1 MINAIK
7 RIAIGV
13 TGLALS
19 LALGTVALLSFATVS
34 RAQEMPAQVDRALN
48 ELPNVWFVELSGVPT
63 VDGNDEATLNREKE
77 GFRERAKAAGIQYS
91 ERRSYHKLWNG
102 LTVRAER
109 SEIDK
114 LKNLAGVTAV
124 YPVVKV
130 NLDAE
135 PGNSGTD
142 LATAITMTGAD
153 IVQSKLGY
161 TGRGVKVA
169 VIDTGI
175 DYGHPDLGG
184 CFGPHCRVRRGWD
197 FVGDAYDADLGTPP
211 VPDPDPMDC
220 AGHGTHVAGII
231 GAKGAVTGVAPGVTF
246 YAYRVF
252 GCTGS
257 TSSDIMLEAMERA
270 LDDGAD
276 VLNMSIG
283 SSLQWPQYPTAQG
296 ADRLVRRG
304 MVVVASIGNSGA
316 NGLYSAGAPGVG
328 KRVIGVASFDNIADT
343 LPYFTISP
351 DAAKAGFNAA
361 TGAPA
366 PPISG
371 SFPMART
378 GTAASTADACAALP
392 AGSLAGEVALV
403 RRGTCSFY
411 VKAYNASAA
420 GAVAVVL
427 YNNTSGRISPTVA
440 GTPAI
445 TIPVVAVSKAEG
457 ELIDSRL
464 AAGGV
469 DLAWTALLGKFPN
482 TLTGG
487 LISSF
492 SSYGLAP
499 DLSLKP
505 DIGAPGGSIFSTYP
519 LKLGGYANLSGT
531 SMSSPHVAGA
541 AALLLQARPWTR
553 AEQVRDILQNSAAPA
568 PWFGNPGLG
577 FLDNVHRQGAGMLRV
592 DNAILATTQVMPG
605 KLALGEFELG
615 PLTEK
620 VKEISIENHGR
631 RTVTYTLGHA
641 PALATGANTFVPS
654 FYAAFATV
662 SFSQATVKVRPH
674 EEREVKV
681 RIAGPAVTEARLFGG
696 YVTLTPDDGSP
707 TLRVPYA
714 GYNGDYQAIT
724 ALTSAG
730 YGFPWLTYLSG
741 GYFNQVSGAWTYT
754 MVGDDVPYILLHL
767 DHQVRTLR
775 MEVID
780 LATGESRH
788 FALDQD
794 YMGRS
799 STATGFFAFPW
810 DGTTFRWDG
819 GHTRAV
825 PNGSYQIVVTALKA
839 LGNPHDPADTETW
852 TSPTIVI
859 ARPPTP

>member
-7 RIAIGV
+7 KIAIGV
-13 TGLALS
+13 TGLAFS
-19 LALGTVALLSFATVS
+19 LALATVVVLSFATVS

-48 ELPNVWFVELSGVPT
+48 ELPNVWFVELSGLPT
-63 VDGNDEATLNREKE
+63 VDGNDEASLSREKD
-77 GFRERAKAAGIQYS
+77 GFRERARSAGIQYS
-91 ERRSYHKLWNG
+91 ERRAFHKLWNG

-114 LKNLAGVTAV
+114 LKNLVGVTAV
-124 YPVVKV
+124 YPVVRV

-153 IVQSKLGY
+153 IVQSKLHY

-184 CFGPHCRVRRGWD
+184 CFGPYCRVRKGWD
-197 FVGDAYDADLGTPP
+197 FVGDAYNADLGTLP

-252 GCTGS
+252 GCSGS
-257 TSSDIMLEAMERA
+257 TSSDIMLEAMEQA

-283 SSLQWPQYPTAQG
+283 SSFQWPQYPTAQG

-304 MVVVASIGNSGA
+304 MVVAASIGNSGA
-316 NGLYSAGAPGVG
+316 NGLYAAGAPGVG

-351 DAAKAGFNAA
+351 DATKAAFNAA

-366 PPISG
+366 SPTTG
-371 SFPMART
+371 TFPMART
-378 GTAASTADACAALP
+378 GTSAATADACVALP
-392 AGSLAGEVALV
+392 AGSLAGKVALV

-411 VKAYNASAA
+411 IKASNASAA
-420 GAVAVVL
+420 GAIAVVL
-427 YNNTSGRISPTVA
+427 YNNVAGSLSPTVA

-445 TIPVVAVSKAEG
+445 TVPVVAVSKADG
-457 ELIDSRL
+457 ELIDGRL

-469 DLAWTALLGKFPN
+469 DLTWTALLGKFPN

-519 LKLGGYANLSGT
+519 LSLGGYANLSGT

-541 AALLLQARPWTR
+541 AALFLQAHPRTK
-553 AEQVRDILQNSAAPA
+553 AEDVRDILQNSAVPA
-568 PWFGNPGLG
+568 PWWGNPGLG
-577 FLDNVHRQGAGMLRV
+577 FLDNVHRQGAGMLRI

-605 KLALGEFELG
+605 KLELGEFELG

-620 VKEISIENHGR
+620 TEELSIENHGH

-641 PALATGANTFVPS
+641 PALATGANTFTPS
-654 FYAAFATV
+654 FYGAFATV
-662 SFSQATVKVRPH
+662 SFSQATLKVRPH

-681 RIAGPAVTEARLFGG
+681 RIAGPAVAAARLFGG
-696 YVTLTPDDGSP
+696 YITLTPDDGSP
-707 TLRVPYA
+707 MLRVPYA

-724 ALTSAG
+724 AITPTAN
-730 YGFPWLTYLSG
+730 GFPWLASLSG
-741 GYFNQVSGAWTYT
+741 GFFVKQPAAGIYSL
-754 MVGDDVPYILLHL
+754 VGDDVPYILLHL

-788 FALDQD
+788 FALDED
-794 YMGRS
+794 FMGRN

-810 DGTTFRWDG
+810 DGTTFRWDA
-819 GHTRAV
+819 GHTREV

-839 LGNPHDPADTETW
+839 LGDRHNPAHTETW